1 MKKIITG
8 IKHHL
13 DDYECMWNGI
23 EDIYMNKTNEKI
35 PDQFFFSMA
44 GFCGF
49 TYLQTNKSDIKRMVS
64 FGEGRTKQM
73 YKYLA
78 PIVGFDYQFSECRTP
93 ETALTK
99 AKREIDIG
107 NPIVI
112 GAFDMYY
119 LEYLPKLYHKEHIP
133 FHYFLMIGYDDKEE
147 KIYLYDCG
155 RKDIQELSYKN
166 VLLGMNAEYPG
177 LCKPNTICKI
187 TMNKPKDK
195 KYIIK
200 KCLEDKANL
209 YINPPTNFMGV
220 KGIKKLANELP
231 KWEEEI
237 GKKET
242 RKVILNMINFLGSV
256 PKTPNRLLG
265 IDEPDDITYMCSRD
279 KFGGVL
285 DEIGNEYDNL
295 YFKRSSGLFKESG
308 KEFTELCDIF
318 IDYILNDKDIFER
331 ASQIITKIG
340 RIEYEAYTLIKQGL
354 KEL

>member
-1 MKKIITG
+1 MKKILTG

-23 EDIYMNKTNEKI
+23 EDIYMNKTKEKI

-49 TYLQTNKSDIKRMVS
+49 TYLKTNKADIKRMVA

-78 PIVGFDYQFSECRTP
+78 PIVGFDYHFIECRTP
-93 ETALTK
+93 KLSLMK
-99 AKREIDIG
+99 AKKEIDRG
-107 NPIVI
+107 KPIVI

-119 LEYLPKLYHKEHIP
+119 LEYYPKLYHKEHIP
-133 FHYFLMIGYDDKEE
+133 FHYFLMIGYDDEKE

-155 RKDIQELSYKN
+155 REDIRELSYEN

-187 TMNKPKDK
+187 SMDKPNDK

-200 KCLEDKANL
+200 KCLEDKANS
-209 YINPPTNFMGV
+209 YVTPPTNFMGI
-220 KGIKKLANELP
+220 KGIKKLANELS

-237 GKKET
+237 GKEKT
-242 RKVILNMINFLGSV
+242 RKVILNMIDFFGSV

-265 IDEPDDITYMCSRD
+265 IDEPDEIRYMCSRD
-279 KFGGVL
+279 KFAGVL
-285 DEIGNEYDNL
+285 DEIGDEYDNS
-295 YFKRSSGLFKESG
+295 YFKQASGLFLKSG
-308 KEFTELCDIF
+308 NEFTVLCDLF
-318 IDYILNDKDIFER
+318 IEYILNDDDIFER
-331 ASQIITKIG
+331 AREIILNIG
-340 RIEYEAYTLIKQGL
+340 SLEYEAYNLIKLGL
-354 KEL
+354 KDF